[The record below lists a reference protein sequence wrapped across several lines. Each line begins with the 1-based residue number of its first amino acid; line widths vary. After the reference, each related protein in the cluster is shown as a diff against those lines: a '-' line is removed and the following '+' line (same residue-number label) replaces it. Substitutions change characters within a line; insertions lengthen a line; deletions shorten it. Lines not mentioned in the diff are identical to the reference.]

1 MNEAA
6 SRAPLP
12 SYSVGPVRVSP
23 GLVLAPMSG
32 VTDSPFRRLVK
43 ACSGDAL
50 GLVVSEFINVDM
62 LTRGQLRAAVRMAFD
77 ESERPVSIQLYGS
90 DPATMVEAARMVEGH
105 GADLVDIN
113 AGCPEPKI
121 CRRGGGAGLL
131 RDLPRLSAI
140 VEGVA
145 RAVSIPTT
153 LKCRNGWDADSLNAH
168 ETLRRAE
175 EAGAAA
181 LAIHGRTRVQLYT
194 GRADWD
200 VVRLLKQVARI
211 PILGSGDVS
220 TAEEARTR
228 FTQTTCDGLLIGRA
242 AVRNPWIFRQI
253 RDAWEGRPV
262 FRPTWGET
270 HDALA
275 GYLGLLS
282 EAYPPNVAP
291 GRMKMM
297 LSRLL
302 RGFPG
307 RSSLRLEVLREAE
320 PPRMLG
326 LFSDAIAAHGLRDVM
341 RDMDAETA
349 EPAQAAEPSAVA

>member
-1 MNEAA
+1 MMSQA
-6 SRAPLP
+6 SMALPSEGPRPLP
-12 SYSVGPVRVSP
+12 GYVVGPVRVAP

-32 VTDSPFRRLVK
+32 VTDSPFRRLVQ
-43 ACSGDAL
+43 ACSGDAV

-62 LTRGQLRAAVRMAFD
+62 LTRGQLRAAVRMSFH

-90 DPATMVEAARMVEGH
+90 DPATMVEAAKMVEAH

-145 RAVSIPTT
+145 RAVKIPTT
-153 LKCRNGWDADSLNAH
+153 LKCRNGWDADSLNAP

-175 EAGAAA
+175 EAGAQS
-181 LAIHGRTRVQLYT
+181 LAIHGRTRMQLYQ
-194 GRADWD
+194 GQADWGI
-200 VVRLLKQVARI
+200 VRTLKQTARI

-220 TAEEARTR
+220 TAADARER
-228 FTQTTCDGLLIGRA
+228 FDGTGCDGLLIGRA

-253 RDAWEGRPV
+253 RDAWEGRPAY
-262 FRPTWGET
+262 RPTWGET

-275 GYLGLLS
+275 LYLELLH
-282 EAYPPNVAP
+282 ATYPPNVAP

-297 LSRLL
+297 LARLL

-307 RSSLRLEVLREAE
+307 RSELRVEVLRESE
-320 PPRMLG
+320 PPRMLAM
-326 LFSDAIAAHGLRDVM
+326 FAEAIAAHGLQAVT
-341 RDMDAETA
+341 RDMDRETA
-349 EPAQAAEPSAVA
+349 EPSAA